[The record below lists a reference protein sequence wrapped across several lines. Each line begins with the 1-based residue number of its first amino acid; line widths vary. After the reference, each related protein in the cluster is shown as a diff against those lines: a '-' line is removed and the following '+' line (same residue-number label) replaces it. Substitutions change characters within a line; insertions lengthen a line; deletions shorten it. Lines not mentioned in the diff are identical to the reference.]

1 MEKACLITSLRILQQ
16 QPIEDQTCVTTPATV
31 SSQLVNQAINIQE
44 SVTPQEVTKQT
55 GKSKHKKRNR
65 NKAKESTTTSSS
77 ESTENEEARSVV
89 ILRDSI
95 IKGLQWWKMSRKNT
109 KVYMKCFPGSTVED
123 MESYMLPSLRSD
135 PDEVILHIGTN
146 DLPNNSPRRV
156 AEIIANLLENI
167 AQNSTACITIS
178 GNVQRKD
185 DPTMKSKVTEA
196 NKIIKL
202 FAGNRGWG
210 FIDNSKISSLT
221 LNHNGLYLNRVGSSA
236 LAKNMLSHLSDL
248 Q

>member
-1 MEKACLITSLRILQQ
+1 
-16 QPIEDQTCVTTPATV
+16 
-31 SSQLVNQAINIQE
+31 
-44 SVTPQEVTKQT
+44 
-55 GKSKHKKRNR
+55 
-65 NKAKESTTTSSS
+65 
-77 ESTENEEARSVV
+77 
-89 ILRDSI
+89 
-95 IKGLQWWKMSRKNT
+95 
-109 KVYMKCFPGSTVED
+109 MKCFPGSTVED

-156 AEIIANLLENI
+156 AEIIA
-167 AQNSTACITIS
+167 QNSTACVTIS

-210 FIDNSKISSLT
+210 FIDNSKISSST

>member
-1 MEKACLITSLRILQQ
+1 
-16 QPIEDQTCVTTPATV
+16 
-31 SSQLVNQAINIQE
+31 
-44 SVTPQEVTKQT
+44 
-55 GKSKHKKRNR
+55 
-65 NKAKESTTTSSS
+65 
-77 ESTENEEARSVV
+77 
-89 ILRDSI
+89 
-95 IKGLQWWKMSRKNT
+95 
-109 KVYMKCFPGSTVED
+109 MKCFSGSTVED

-210 FIDNSKISSLT
+210 FIDNSKISSST